1 MRTIFILLVLSTLV
15 VNCKKNYTMT
25 GIQSK
30 EEIKNNEGK
39 ELTVVG
45 VYKPVSFNQ
54 KPGKEVFSGHYKI
67 QVNDTLAVV
76 LLPPYKPESKR
87 SSEEVKKFEG
97 KKVKVVGMISDK
109 TYMEA
114 PSLANAPLT
123 VSIPC
128 FTEIKSIEPA
138 E

>member
-1 MRTIFILLVLSTLV
+1 MRTIFITLVLATLV
-15 VNCKKNYTMT
+15 VSCKKNNTMT
-25 GIQSK
+25 GIQNRS
-30 EEIKNNEGK
+30 EIKNNAGK

-45 VYKPVSFNQ
+45 IYKPVSLNQ
-54 KPGKEVFSGHYKI
+54 KSGKEDFLGHYQI
-67 QVNDTLAVV
+67 VVNDTLSIV

-87 SSEEVKKFEG
+87 PSEEVKKFNG
-97 KKVKVVGMISDK
+97 KKVMVVGVISDK

-114 PSLANAPLT
+114 PSLENAPLT

-128 FTEIKSIEPA
+128 FTEIISMELA